1 MRRNIGSPVGMRT
14 QSLAVGAPDVCYKRI
29 RLPVSAFFVALLFLT
44 ASARLSAQAAGT
56 PPSSVSAPAASG
68 TATNTVPPAGPP
80 IPTPLVGPAIRR
92 IESASAVSTEQL
104 GSINTVRQLSG
115 GRLLLN
121 DGSRRRLLLLD
132 STLKVISVV
141 LDSLTEVQNAY
152 GTRSGSLIAYRGDS
166 TLFVDPATFAMLVI
180 DGDGKIARVRSVP
193 RAQDATYLTN
203 IGTSNGVAALDGKG
217 RLVYRIPAQAARP
230 LAPPR
235 SDMPYLPQQPD
246 SAFVVAVSLET
257 RKVDTLGAI
266 RTPRVVMSMT
276 RTEYGF
282 ETRSAQSPLP
292 LVDDWAVLPDGA
304 VAFVRG
310 RDFRVDYINPD
321 GSASSSEKL
330 PFPWVRMAEEEK
342 IRFVDS
348 MKVVETRNAQNNFVM
363 QMITWSNVLNKPYPS
378 TFKVTPGFELRPGLP
393 NDWILPDGVKFPQN
407 YIYACAP
414 VIPGVT
420 PPAPTTPAPSAP
432 NANGAPRC
440 YPNEFANYYGS
451 GYTPPAPT
459 YRAPTLI
466 PASEMP
472 DYKPPISQNAVR
484 ADADGNLWI
493 RTIQM
498 KPMPG
503 GQIYDI
509 VSRKGELVD
518 RIQIPPGYQLTG
530 FGAGKVVYLS
540 MRDATGLHLARVRLR

>member
-1 MRRNIGSPVGMRT
+1 MRQNTTHLRTVGDSARVRESAVSVQRVLVAFWRSALICGATVAGATGVSAQSSGPPPAPAPATPAGSPI
-14 QSLAVGAPDVCYKRI
+14 AAP
-29 RLPVSAFFVALLFLT
+29 T
-44 ASARLSAQAAGT
+44 AGT
-56 PPSSVSAPAASG
+56 PA
-68 TATNTVPPAGPP
+68 
-80 IPTPLVGPAIRR
+80 PTPLVGPAIRR

-121 DGSRRRLLLLD
+121 DGTRRRLLLLD
-132 STLKVISVV
+132 STLKVIGIV
-141 LDSLTEVQNAY
+141 LDSLTDVQNAY
-152 GTRSGSLIAYRGDS
+152 GTRSGSLIAYRADS

-180 DGDGKIARVRSVP
+180 DGDGRIVRVRSVP
-193 RAQDATYLTN
+193 RAQDASLLTN

-217 RLVYRIPAQAARP
+217 RLVYRISAQAARP

-246 SAFVVAVSLET
+246 SAFVIGISLDT
-257 RKVDTLGAI
+257 RKVDTLGVV
-266 RTPRVVMSMT
+266 RTPRVVFSIT
-276 RTEYGF
+276 RSENGF

-292 LVDDWAVLPDGA
+292 LVDDWAVLPDGT

-321 GSASSSEKL
+321 GSASSSGKL
-330 PFPWVRMAEEEK
+330 PFPWVRLTEDEK
-342 IRFVDS
+342 IKFVDS
-348 MKVVETRNAQNNFVM
+348 MKVVETKNAQNNYVM
-363 QMITWSNVLNKPYPS
+363 QMITWSNLLNKPYPS
-378 TFKVTPGFELRPGLP
+378 AFKVTPGFELRPGLP
-393 NDWILPDGVKFPQN
+393 NDWILPEGVKFPQN
-407 YIYACAP
+407 YVYACPP
-414 VIPGVT
+414 VIPGIT
-420 PPAPTTPAPSAP
+420 PPVSPPSGAPSAS
-432 NANGAPRC
+432 GALRC
-440 YPNEFANYYGS
+440 YPNEFSNYYGS

-472 DYKPPISQNAVR
+472 DYKPPISPGSVR

-518 RIQIPPGYQLTG
+518 RIQLPPGYQLAG